1 MLKSTASNTPTDGY
15 DPNFGAR
22 VSVAYHRSVER
33 DRLREKK
40 YGTAIATLIRPGGTP
55 SPVRNLYAEK
65 KDMIAELDAAYDLLS
80 DDERKRRPT
89 GAIRSW
95 IQALE
100 SRERDIE
107 RCERDYAAKLARELL
122 ESEEDEPGTSL
133 EKLAITE
140 DSQAPGAGLSRSDQ
154 PSLSASEQPSMVK
167 RHNED
172 PSEAS
177 CVLLML
183 FSAVDYSKA
192 QILMSTQHRLQRPK
206 TAPMIMV
213 SPSEALR
220 LIRQVM
226 ILLSRPAA

>member
-1 MLKSTASNTPTDGY
+1 MLKSTASDTPTDGY

-40 YGTAIATLIRPGGTP
+40 YGTAIATLTRPGGTP
-55 SPVRNLYAEK
+55 SPVRNLYTEK

-89 GAIRSW
+89 GAIRAW

-100 SRERDIE
+100 SRIRDIE

-122 ESEEDEPGTSL
+122 VFEEDEPATSL
-133 EKLAITE
+133 EKLAITK

-154 PSLSASEQPSMVK
+154 PSLSTPEQPSMVK
-167 RHNED
+167 RHGEE
-172 PSEAS
+172 PSAGTHEHPAS
-177 CVLLML
+177 T
-183 FSAVDYSKA
+183 SAAKNSANDRGVPF
-192 QILMSTQHRLQRPK
+192 RN
-206 TAPMIMV
+206 
-213 SPSEALR
+213 PSLD
-220 LIRQVM
+220 
-226 ILLSRPAA
+226 